1 MTESMTAQSASLG
14 MGTVITHRVFGGQTE
29 EALQAALGETVR
41 LERML
46 SRFRAESEIGRIN
59 SLAGTRCEKVS
70 SETFEVLF
78 RATEFS
84 KCCQGSF
91 DVTIGPLVALWNTYK
106 GVSKPPPESRIEK
119 AISLVDYTDL
129 AFDHCTRSVGLKK
142 AGQSI
147 DLGGIGKGYAAD
159 KVIDV
164 FKKYGI
170 SSAFTNFGGN
180 VATVG
185 AKPDGSPWRIGIQH
199 PRQEGK
205 LVGVV
210 SVVNKSVVTSGDYQ
224 RYFIASNGRRY
235 HHILDPTTGY
245 PCETGLVSATAIS
258 DSSMAADALSTI
270 LFTEGMNKG
279 IELLKSFPGTE
290 AVFIDMDLLVHVTR
304 GLRDCFQTTEGRRID
319 VLDN

>member
-1 MTESMTAQSASLG
+1 MTENMTAQSASFG

-29 EALQAALGETVR
+29 EALQAAIGETVR

-46 SRFRAESEIGRIN
+46 SRFRSESEIGRIN
-59 SLAGTRCEKVS
+59 SSAGIRYEKVS
-70 SETFEVLF
+70 SETFEVLSG
-78 RATEFS
+78 AVEFS

-91 DVTIGPLVALWNTYK
+91 DVTIGPLVTLWNIYE
-106 GVSKPPPESRIEK
+106 GVSEPPPRSRIEK
-119 AISLVDYTDL
+119 AIPLVDYTDV
-129 AFDHCTRSVGLKK
+129 AFDYHTKSVGLKK

-185 AKPDGSPWRIGIQH
+185 ARPDGSPWRVGIQH
-199 PRQEGK
+199 PRQEDK
-205 LVGVV
+205 LIGVV

-224 RYFIASNGRRY
+224 RYFIDSHGRRY
-235 HHILDPTTGY
+235 HHILDPATGY
-245 PCETGLVSATAIS
+245 PCETGLVSVTVVS

-270 LFTEGMNKG
+270 LFTVGMNRG

-290 AVFIDMDLLVHVTR
+290 AILIDMNLLVHVTR
-304 GLRDCFQTTEGRRID
+304 ALRDCFQTTEGRRID